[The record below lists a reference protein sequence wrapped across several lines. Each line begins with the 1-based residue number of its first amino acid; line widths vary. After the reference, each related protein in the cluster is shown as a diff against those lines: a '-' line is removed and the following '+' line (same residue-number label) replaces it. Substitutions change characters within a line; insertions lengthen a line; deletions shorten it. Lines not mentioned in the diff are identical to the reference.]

1 MSDTY
6 ILNLFADL
14 RQQILSVITRL
25 SKDQME
31 HIPKGFNNNLH
42 WQVGHVLTITDD
54 LIFEFS
60 GVGARIPQHYRTYF
74 ASGTSPSSW
83 PGQPPGIDTLL
94 TELENQ
100 MVEIGKKYDGLLA
113 QPVADENNFLQARV
127 IGELFH
133 VLIAHESTHLGM
145 IIAMDKVLQH
155 E

>member
-14 RQQILSVITRL
+14 REQILSVITRL
-25 SKDQME
+25 SKSQME

-42 WQVGHVLTITDD
+42 WQLGHVLTITDN

-60 GVGARIPQHYRTYF
+60 GVGSRISQYYRTYF
-74 ASGTSPSSW
+74 ATGTSPSSW
-83 PGQPPGIDTLL
+83 LGQPPGIEMILKDLKS
-94 TELENQ
+94 Q
-100 MVEIGKKYDGLLA
+100 MVEICDKYDGLLA
-113 QPVADENNFLQARV
+113 QPVADENNFLQATV

-133 VLIAHESTHLGM
+133 VLIAHESMHLGM

>member
-14 RQQILSVITRL
+14 RKQILSVITGM
-25 SKDQME
+25 SKVQIE

-42 WQVGHVLTITDD
+42 WQIGHVLTITDD

-60 GVGARIPQHYRTYF
+60 GVGARMPQHYRTYF

-83 PGQPPGIDTLL
+83 PEQPPGIDTLL
-94 TELENQ
+94 KELENQ
-100 MVEIGKKYDGLLA
+100 MVEIGKKYDGRLA
-113 QPVADENNFLQARV
+113 QPVADENNFLQASV

-145 IIAMDKVLQH
+145 IIAMSKVLQH